1 MPNSR
6 SQSSGHS
13 HSSSHTPT
21 VTRDNERT
29 VLTAFVMTVSFMVVE
44 VIGGLI
50 SGSLAL
56 LADAAH
62 MLVDSAAL
70 ALAYGAFRLGRRFAD
85 DKRTFGYLRL
95 EVIAGL
101 INAIT
106 LMLIAMWI
114 VFEAWTRFHHPQ
126 DILVGPML
134 AVGIAGLLV
143 NLVVLRLLTRGDTHH
158 LNLQGALLH
167 VVGDVLGSLAAIAA
181 AVVIALT
188 GWTPIDTLLSLLVSA
203 LILFSAV
210 RLFGKAMHVL
220 LEGSPIHARPDAIA
234 QHLMTAVPEMAA
246 VHHIHIWQ
254 ITSGRTLATLHVHPH
269 HSSDARLVA
278 EKAAHELRTHFD
290 IEHPTV
296 AIDWEAPHQSP
307 CSLIDSG
314 R

>member
-1 MPNSR
+1 MPHP
-6 SQSSGHS
+6 HS
-13 HSSSHTPT
+13 HSSDHTPA
-21 VTRDNERT
+21 VTHDNERT
-29 VLTAFVMTVSFMVVE
+29 VLTAFLITVSFMVVE

-85 DKRTFGYLRL
+85 NKRTFGYLRL

-106 LMLIAMWI
+106 LMVIAIWI
-114 VFEAWTRFHHPQ
+114 VFEAWDRFHHPQ
-126 DILVGPML
+126 TILVGPML
-134 AVGIAGLLV
+134 AVGITGLLV
-143 NLVVLRLLTRGDTHH
+143 NLGVLRLLTRGDTQQ
-158 LNLQGALLH
+158 LNLQGAVLH
-167 VVGDVLGSLAAIAA
+167 VIGDLLSSVAAVTA

-188 GWTPIDTLLSLLVSA
+188 DWTAIDTLLSLLVSA
-203 LILFSAV
+203 LIFFSAA
-210 RLFGKAMHVL
+210 RLLGKALHLL
-220 LEGSPIHARPDAIA
+220 LEGSPAHARPDAIA
-234 QHLMTAVPEMAA
+234 QHLMAAVPEMAA
-246 VHHIHIWQ
+246 VHHIHVWQ

-269 HSSDARLVA
+269 HSGDARLVA
-278 EKAAHELRTHFD
+278 EKVTHELKTHFD

-296 AIDWEAPHQSP
+296 AIDWEAEPQTP
-307 CSLIDSG
+307 CSLVDSE